1 MLWVLLASIGRLAM
15 KSLGRLLQLALVP
28 LCIGW
33 LGNSPARSETFPA
46 GPIKFITPIGAGS
59 GTDAAMR
66 VIVEQFG
73 QVWGQQTVL
82 VNQPGA
88 GGALAARAALSA
100 APDGRTLHMAIASI
114 FTLLPYVQP
123 TNAVDVDALV
133 PIAFVGEVPMAIAV
147 GKDQPIASLS
157 DLVAQSKRKPDGMSM
172 ALTRGGIP
180 HVTAELFQA
189 RSGANLTHVYYTGS
203 ALAMSDV
210 LSGRVP
216 AIIDGLG
223 GPIAQGQLKLLAVAA
238 AQRVKTHPDVPTVAE
253 TYPGVVGTG
262 WFALVA
268 PPGTPNEIVKKVNS
282 DLAQVLSKPE
292 VRQRLDAMT
301 ITTRTMSPAELA
313 AFIRSERELW
323 RPLAQRIGGMVTR

>member
-1 MLWVLLASIGRLAM
+1 M
-15 KSLGRLLQLALVP
+15 KSLGCLLQLALMP
-28 LCIGW
+28 LC
-33 LGNSPARSETFPA
+33 LGLLDSPPGQAETFPA
-46 GPIKFITPIGAGS
+46 GPVKFITPIGAGS

-66 VIVEQFG
+66 VIVEQLG
-73 QVWGQQTVL
+73 RVWGQQTVL

-88 GGALAARAALSA
+88 NGALAARAALSA
-100 APDGRTLHMAIASI
+100 APDGYTLHMAIASI

-123 TNAVDVDALV
+123 ANAVDVDAFV

-147 GKDQPIASLS
+147 GKNQPILSLT
-157 DLVAQSKRKPDGMSM
+157 DLVAQSKRKTDGISI

-189 RSGANLTHVYYTGS
+189 RSGANLTEVFYTGS

-223 GPIAQGQLKLLAVAA
+223 GPVGQGQLKLLAIAA

-268 PPGTPNEIVKKVNS
+268 PPGTSSAIVKKVNS
-282 DLAQVLSKPE
+282 DLLQV
-292 VRQRLDAMT
+292 
-301 ITTRTMSPAELA
+301 
-313 AFIRSERELW
+313 
-323 RPLAQRIGGMVTR
+323 